1 MDPLVKAWIESK
13 RIHAKGK
20 TDKRLY
26 NLIEKTWDRIR
37 IGCLVDPLRNKRD
50 SKRRIPTIEDCN
62 PLMWAHYA
70 EKHKGICIQYKVKP
84 SNLFD
89 TDDMV
94 VRLLDVNYDKPFPL
108 YGDIPFVD
116 SMVVKGGSW
125 RYENETR
132 LILYSKNKIDEYY
145 PLKDVEIEAVYM
157 GWRIDKEKRDYLKR
171 MLKDSCI
178 KLFQMS
184 FSDDNVSELKS
195 HEIKL
200 E

>member
-1 MDPLVKAWIESK
+1 
-13 RIHAKGK
+13 
-20 TDKRLY
+20 
-26 NLIEKTWDRIR
+26 
-37 IGCLVDPLRNKRD
+37 
-50 SKRRIPTIEDCN
+50 
-62 PLMWAHYA
+62 
-70 EKHKGICIQYKVKP
+70 
-84 SNLFD
+84 
-89 TDDMV
+89 MV